1 MGAARR
7 GASRPRAGSVS
18 PEKERRILLQ
28 EISPPSASVWTM
40 YFHFERQR
48 IKIDWFHHFFKT
60 RVFSAG
66 FTQRVCQHWHCWSDA
81 GRVLHL
87 MLDLTP
93 YLMQAGL

>member
-7 GASRPRAGSVS
+7 GASRPRAGSIS

-48 IKIDWFHHFFKT
+48 IKIDWFHHFY
-60 RVFSAG
+60 R
-66 FTQRVCQHWHCWSDA
+66 TQSFFCWLYTA
-81 GRVLHL
+81 CLPAL
-87 MLDLTP
+87 ALLE
-93 YLMQAGL
+93 